1 MNSIDKISRDA
12 KILVDSAKD
21 NTTKN
26 LIEAVQGGLI
36 DLNQDQLGKI
46 LNVLSTS
53 FDMGYQRSL
62 PVFQNMIKKHVT
74 G

>member
-36 DLNQDQLGKI
+36 DLNQDQLEKI
-46 LNVLSTS
+46 LDVLSTS

>member
-1 MNSIDKISRDA
+1 MNSVDKISRDA

-21 NTTKN
+21 VTTKN
-26 LIEAVQGGLI
+26 LIEAVQGSLI

-62 PVFQNMIKKHVT
+62 PVFQNMIKKHLV

>member
-1 MNSIDKISRDA
+1 MNSVDKISRDA

-21 NTTKN
+21 VTTKN
-26 LIEAVQGGLI
+26 LIEAVQGSLI

-53 FDMGYQRSL
+53 LDMGYQRSL
-62 PVFQNMIKKHVT
+62 PVFQNMIKKHIT

>member
-1 MNSIDKISRDA
+1 MNSVDKISRDA

-21 NTTKN
+21 VTTKN
-26 LIEAVQGGLI
+26 LIEAVQGSLI

-62 PVFQNMIKKHVT
+62 PVFQNMIKKHLA

>member
-1 MNSIDKISRDA
+1 MNSVDKISRDA

-21 NTTKN
+21 VTTKN
-26 LIEAVQGGLI
+26 LIEAVQGSLI

-53 FDMGYQRSL
+53 FDMG
-62 PVFQNMIKKHVT
+62 
-74 G
+74 